1 MDLFDLLLTR
11 RSIRQYTGQPVSQ
24 EDLRAVLA
32 AGLLSPSSRSRRR
45 TNWAAY
51 RRTAWR
57 MILSNGRVWSTRSLL
72 GLSRRR

>member
-32 AGLLSPSSRSRRR
+32 AELYVKYAEAQNSAAARYIESSTLADLDLIS
-45 TNWAAY
+45 AVKEEE
-51 RRTAWR
+51 
-57 MILSNGRVWSTRSLL
+57 L
-72 GLSRRR
+72 